1 MEENNQ
7 NKEPLN
13 KDFKVP
19 KLRFKEFNKPWKNE
33 NFSSLFQ
40 YIPTNSLS
48 WDALNYICGSLRN
61 LHYGIIHSNTNEILS
76 AVSLPF
82 INNCFVPKKYI
93 KAIPGDLF
101 LADTSED
108 RKDCGKGIEIN
119 GLTNHAV
126 VGGLHTMHIRDKHSL
141 FVPFYKA
148 LFTRSNTFHKF
159 AYKYSE
165 GIKVFSLKPS
175 LFKYLDF
182 YYPEKLE
189 QQKIVDL
196 FEYIDT
202 KIAIL
207 EKKIEALKKYRKGI
221 IHYLIKE
228 GSLASKIKNL
238 VRVEKKTGLASSY
251 GKDIGSYPF
260 FINNDEGI
268 EKYCDEYAFDGQYLI
283 LNTGGTASVKYYDG
297 KFSAMSDCLIL
308 RPIEHAIGLYYFLV
322 ANEKKIN
329 IAGFQGTGL
338 KHLDQKW
345 FFNLK
350 AILPNLSDAELNKLN
365 ELTKYQIE
373 NLKKKAQLMKSF
385 KQYLLA
391 NMFI

>member
-1 MEENNQ
+1 M
-7 NKEPLN
+7 
-13 KDFKVP
+13 
-19 KLRFKEFNKPWKNE
+19 
-33 NFSSLFQ
+33 
-40 YIPTNSLS
+40 
-48 WDALNYICGSLRN
+48 
-61 LHYGIIHSNTNEILS
+61 HYGIIHSNTNEILS

-202 KIAIL
+202 KIALL
-207 EKKIEALKKYRKGI
+207 EKKIEALKKYRKGLLKIVCKHGCVCLLGEVLREEIHKTKINNEHPI
-221 IHYLIKE
+221 ISSTSEGVFLQKDYFNHQVASNNNIGYKIIRKNQIVFSPQNLWLGNINLNDKYDVGCVSPSYKIYSFDTELI
-228 GSLASKIKNL
+228 
-238 VRVEKKTGLASSY
+238 
-251 GKDIGSYPF
+251 DPQF
-260 FINNDEGI
+260 FI
-268 EKYCDEYAFDGQYLI
+268 EYLKTPYMLYQYKLCSEQ
-283 LNTGGTASVKYYDG
+283 GASVVRRNLDL
-297 KFSAMSDCLIL
+297 SS
-308 RPIEHAIGLYYFLV
+308 FL
-322 ANEKKIN
+322 KLKI
-329 IAGFQGTGL
+329 
-338 KHLDQKW
+338 
-345 FFNLK
+345 
-350 AILPNLSDAELNKLN
+350 ILPNLEIQKIIGVLKTHLDLLDRQ
-365 ELTKYQIE
+365 LFLLRQI
-373 NLKKKAQLMKSF
+373 KSF
-385 KQYLLA
+385 LLQ

>member
-1 MEENNQ
+1 M
-7 NKEPLN
+7 
-13 KDFKVP
+13 
-19 KLRFKEFNKPWKNE
+19 
-33 NFSSLFQ
+33 
-40 YIPTNSLS
+40 
-48 WDALNYICGSLRN
+48 
-61 LHYGIIHSNTNEILS
+61 HYGIIHSNTNEILS

-202 KIAIL
+202 KIALL

-221 IHYLIKE
+221 IHHLIKK
-228 GSLASKIKNL
+228 GSLTSKIKDL
-238 VRVEKKTGLASSY
+238 VRIEKKTGLASSH

-268 EKYCDEYAFDGQYLI
+268 EKYFDEYAFDGQYLI

-329 IAGFQGTGL
+329 IVGFQGTGL

-350 AILPNLSDAELNKLN
+350 VILPNLSDAELNKLN
-365 ELTKYQIE
+365 ELTEYQIE